1 MENLNVKIFSMLYF
15 MRENI
20 VSSSLQQFL
29 IHGIRKMTIQQ
40 IIHPL
45 GLSTKTVY
53 KHFANKEALLE
64 ECLILHY
71 SGMFLK
77 MKDLEMNYSSPLLL
91 LFQLH
96 IKGIE
101 LDFKVNPVFYYDL
114 NHYYPDLQDNVMR
127 SGAQEAQHFMV
138 NIIEKGKNQH
148 YIRSEI
154 STTVIL
160 ETLGLL
166 YRSLTR
172 TNTFDKFNVSVF
184 ELAENTLGVYLR
196 GICTEKGLIEINN
209 HKNLTTFNENKT

>member
-101 LDFKVNPVFYYDL
+101 LDFKVNPVFTTT
-114 NHYYPDLQDNVMR
+114 
-127 SGAQEAQHFMV
+127 SIT
-138 NIIEKGKNQH
+138 IIR
-148 YIRSEI
+148 I
-154 STTVIL
+154 
-160 ETLGLL
+160 
-166 YRSLTR
+166 YRIT
-172 TNTFDKFNVSVF
+172 
-184 ELAENTLGVYLR
+184 
-196 GICTEKGLIEINN
+196 
-209 HKNLTTFNENKT
+209 

>member
-1 MENLNVKIFSMLYF
+1 
-15 MRENI
+15 
-20 VSSSLQQFL
+20 
-29 IHGIRKMTIQQ
+29 
-40 IIHPL
+40 
-45 GLSTKTVY
+45 
-53 KHFANKEALLE
+53 
-64 ECLILHY
+64 
-71 SGMFLK
+71 
-77 MKDLEMNYSSPLLL
+77 
-91 LFQLH
+91 
-96 IKGIE
+96 
-101 LDFKVNPVFYYDL
+101 
-114 NHYYPDLQDNVMR
+114 MR